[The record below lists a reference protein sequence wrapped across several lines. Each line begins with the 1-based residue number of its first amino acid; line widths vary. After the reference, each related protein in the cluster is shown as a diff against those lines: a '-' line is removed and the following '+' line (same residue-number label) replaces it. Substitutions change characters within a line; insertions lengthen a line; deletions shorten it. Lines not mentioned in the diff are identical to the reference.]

1 MRVLLLDAVDRRR
14 DRTADQ
20 LALDGHVVESVD
32 LIDDVAQLCRFSD
45 FDLLI
50 VEASDDPEDA
60 PGVIRTLRRQKI
72 TTPLVVI
79 SDPVASA
86 VRIRA
91 LREGADDYVA
101 RPFDLEELSARMT
114 AVVRRSN
121 GLASDVVEVGPLI
134 LNLASRSVEI
144 DGRPLPLTP
153 KEYAVLEVLGLR
165 RGRIIGREALLDQIY
180 GSAEDRHEKI
190 IDVYVCRLRRK
201 LQRVRGGRDLLKT
214 EWGRGFVLREP
225 LALAA

>member
-1 MRVLLLDAVDRRR
+1 MRVLLLDAEDRRR

-32 LIDDVAQLCRFSD
+32 LIDDVSQLCRFSD

-50 VEASDDPEDA
+50 IEADDA

-79 SDPVASA
+79 SDPAPSA

-91 LREGADDYVA
+91 LRDGADDYVT
-101 RPFDLEELSARMT
+101 RPLELEELSARMT
-114 AVVRRSN
+114 AVVRRSK
-121 GLASDVVEVGPLI
+121 GLASDIVEVGPLA

-165 RGRIIGREALLDQIY
+165 RGRVIGREALLDQIY

-190 IDVYVCRLRRK
+190 IDVYVCRLRQK
-201 LQRVRGGRDLLKT
+201 LQRVRGGRDMLQT

-225 LALAA
+225 LPLAA